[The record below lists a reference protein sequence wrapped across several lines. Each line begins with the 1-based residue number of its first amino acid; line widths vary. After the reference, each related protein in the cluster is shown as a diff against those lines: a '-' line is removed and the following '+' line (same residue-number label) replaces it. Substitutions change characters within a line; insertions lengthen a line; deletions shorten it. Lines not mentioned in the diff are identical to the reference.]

1 MSVGSAGRLEE
12 RLGRGDVV
20 ILDGGTGTELER
32 RGVPMD
38 GQAWSGTAIITHPEV
53 VRRVHEDY
61 IRAGADVVITN
72 TFATARC
79 HLDPAGFGERVAEVN
94 RRAVELAR
102 EARDRAAGGRDV
114 WVAGSISTM
123 APGSD
128 PARRPPV
135 ARLTEMLFEQAD
147 FLARGGADLI
157 VLEMMRDVDYATGAV
172 DAARATGLPVWVGF
186 SCRRGPAGAVRMFS
200 GFGDDLAFADVVG
213 PVMARGGSVLAVM
226 HSEVGD
232 TGPAIEVAK
241 RHWKGPLAAYPESGY
256 FEMPSWRFV
265 DVIAP
270 GDLVAH
276 AERWLGQGVQILG
289 GCCGLGPE
297 HIRLLRERLPTR
309 LGRSG

>member
-1 MSVGSAGRLEE
+1 MGVGRLAE
-12 RLGRGDVV
+12 RLARGDVL

-38 GQAWSGTAIITHPEV
+38 VQAWSATATLTHPEV
-53 VRRVHEDY
+53 VRSVHEDY

-79 HLDPAGFGERVAEVN
+79 HLEAAGLGERVAEVN

-102 EARDRAAGGRDV
+102 EARDRVAAGRDV

-123 APGSD
+123 APGSE

-135 ARLTEMLFEQAD
+135 ARLTEMLHEQAD
-147 FLARGGADLI
+147 LLARGGADLI

-172 DAARATGLPVWVGF
+172 DAARATGLPIWVGF
-186 SCRRGPAGAVRMFS
+186 SCRRAADGTVRMFG
-200 GFGDDLAFADVVG
+200 GFGEDLPFADVIG
-213 PVMARGGSVLAVM
+213 PVMTRGGSVLAVM
-226 HSEVGD
+226 HSEIRD

-256 FEMPSWRFV
+256 FQMPNWQFV
-265 DVIAP
+265 DVIP
-270 GDLVAH
+270 PEDFVAH
-276 AERWLGQGVQILG
+276 AEGWLGQGVQVLG

-309 LGRSG
+309 LRQPR

>member
-1 MSVGSAGRLEE
+1 MSARRLEE
-12 RLGRGDVV
+12 RLSRGDVIV
-20 ILDGGTGTELER
+20 LDGGTGTELER

-38 GQAWSGTAIITHPEV
+38 DQAWSGTAVFTHPEV
-53 VRRVHEDY
+53 VRGVHEDY

-72 TFATARC
+72 TFASARC
-79 HLDPAGFGERVAEVN
+79 HLDAAGLGERVTEVN

-123 APGSD
+123 APGSE

-135 ARLTEMLFEQAD
+135 AQLTEMLHEQAGI
-147 FLARGGADLI
+147 LVRAGADLI

-186 SCRRGPAGAVRMFS
+186 SCRRGADGAVRMFN
-200 GFGDDLAFADVVG
+200 GFQDLLFEDVVG

-226 HSEVGD
+226 HSEIGD

-241 RHWKGPLAAYPESGY
+241 RHWPGPLAAYPESGY
-256 FEMPSWRFV
+256 FEMPNWRFV

-270 GDLVAH
+270 EDFVTR
-276 AERWLGQGVQILG
+276 AEAWLDQGVQILG

-297 HIRLLRERLPTR
+297 HIRLLRARLPAR
-309 LGRSG
+309 LERAR